1 MKQTIGIRLRANAEK
16 LGTDKSEVGIIA
28 YAIRD

>member
-1 MKQTIGIRLRANAEK
+1 MKKTIGIRLSGRAEK
-16 LGTDKSEVGIIA
+16 LGTDKFEVGVVA

>member
-1 MKQTIGIRLRANAEK
+1 MKKTIGIRLSAKAEK
-16 LGTDKSEVGIIA
+16 SGTDKSEVGVIA